1 MHVVTWPAGMGCSS
15 STCCRTSSMLGRSW
29 GFTAIMEHSRRCRAA
44 EYLRG
49 ERERGQH
56 GPAVGSGTCPPT
68 PLPHLEDGG
77 TAMGFCTARATLSP
91 FWKTMS

>member
-1 MHVVTWPAGMGCSS
+1 
-15 STCCRTSSMLGRSW
+15 MLGRSW
-29 GFTAIMEHSRRCRAA
+29 GFTVIMEESRRRRAA

-49 ERERGQH
+49 EREMGQH
-56 GPAVGSGTCPPT
+56 GPATGSWARPPT
-68 PLPHLEDGG
+68 LVPHLEDGG